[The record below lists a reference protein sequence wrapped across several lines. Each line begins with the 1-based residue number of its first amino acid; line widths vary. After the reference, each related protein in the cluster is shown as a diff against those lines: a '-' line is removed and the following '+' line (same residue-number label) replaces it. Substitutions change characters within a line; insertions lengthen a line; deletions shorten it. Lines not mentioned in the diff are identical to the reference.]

1 MTEFIALIMFI
12 VTVFI
17 IALIISVIVGYFDSR
32 RISNV
37 NKYINNKNKSLK
49 DIYLYARSQGY
60 SEEDALLLIQK
71 IKLFQPDRK

>member
-1 MTEFIALIMFI
+1 MTEFIALIIFI

-17 IALIISVIVGYFDSR
+17 IALIFSVIVEYFDNKR
-32 RISNV
+32 MSNV

-60 SEEDALLLIQK
+60 SEENALLLIQK